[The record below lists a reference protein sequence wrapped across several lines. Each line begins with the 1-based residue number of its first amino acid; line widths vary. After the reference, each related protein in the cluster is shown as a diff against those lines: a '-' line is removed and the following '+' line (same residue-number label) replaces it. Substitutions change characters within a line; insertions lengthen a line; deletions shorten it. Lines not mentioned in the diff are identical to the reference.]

1 MRNNREYED
10 DDGRRVADMSGVER
24 PNLLTVRTP
33 PKQERTDAEG
43 EDAAPKKPAWE
54 NPAASMPKDDRKAFI
69 WGALSAALLIGLAF
83 LAGLGLVILLITL
96 LPK

>member
-1 MRNNREYED
+1 MRNRREYED

-33 PKQERTDAEG
+33 PKQERADAEG
-43 EDAAPKKPAWE
+43 DGAAQKKPVWE

-83 LAGLGLVILLITL
+83 LVGIGLVILLITL
-96 LPK
+96 LN

>member
-1 MRNNREYED
+1 MRNRREYED

-33 PKQERTDAEG
+33 PKQARADAEADG
-43 EDAAPKKPAWE
+43 AARKQPGWE

-83 LAGLGLVILLITL
+83 LVGIGLVILLITL
-96 LPK
+96 LN

>member
-1 MRNNREYED
+1 MSKRREYDD
-10 DDGRRVADMSGVER
+10 DDGRRIADMSGVER

-33 PKQERTDAEG
+33 PKQERADAEG
-43 EDAAPKKPAWE
+43 EEVAPKKPVWE

-69 WGALSAALLIGLAF
+69 WGALSAGLLIGLAF

-96 LPK
+96 LK